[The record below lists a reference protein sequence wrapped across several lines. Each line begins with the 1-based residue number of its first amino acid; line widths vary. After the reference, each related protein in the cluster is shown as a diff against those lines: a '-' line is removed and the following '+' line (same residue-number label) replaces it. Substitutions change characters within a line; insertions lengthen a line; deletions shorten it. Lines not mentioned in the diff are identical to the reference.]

1 MFFASPWYLLGALG
15 AAIPVLIHLF
25 GRRRAR
31 NVQFP
36 SLMLIK
42 AAQRERT
49 SFVRLRQV
57 WLMILRALAILLLSF
72 GLARPTVSWIA
83 TASDPETQTVFLLDD
98 SLSMRSRVAGR
109 SAFELARRTAEDL
122 LQALPP
128 RQMAALGVV
137 SAPLQTVQGA
147 APKLLASLSAMQ
159 PSYAAVDVAHAL
171 GEVGRSSRESTLPR
185 HLYLL
190 TDLQASGWL
199 DQPGLRAGDRVTI
212 VDCGQNVSN
221 HAVTSLEV
229 SEPPALPDRP
239 VALLAAVRHHGAN
252 PEPLG
257 MRLRVGAG
265 ELPPQAVPLAG
276 GGGTAIFDWQPQRAG
291 EVAVEASLPPDALR
305 EDDRHW
311 QVVRVRER
319 VRVSLLG
326 APEKAHWVRLALAPD
341 AEARVELSTSPPG
354 PQTDVVI
361 AWSAPEALRAFGEKG
376 GGVLLLVEDLT
387 QTAADA
393 LLGSG
398 ALTVGPVRTLGAPT
412 HLTTFDIFEAPLR
425 AFANPAAGDLLQPAF
440 RSYREMTVT
449 AHSPLRSLAAF
460 EDGTPALLRGQFG
473 QGRLLIA
480 NFDPSEA
487 GGDLVRQPV
496 FVPLLHRLV
505 GYLAQDAWPE
515 LDRVVAGADL
525 VLAPP
530 EAATEAECTGPD
542 DRRSEVRVTPQRWL
556 LRPDEPGVWRLRWKE
571 NGGLRTHSFAVNLD
585 PGESDPTRLSP
596 AAVLQRLRPAQA
608 EVLPAAEALKRVHRS
623 PLSLSTPLIA
633 LALLLL
639 ILELGLTR
647 AGRGPRGGE

>member
-1 MFFASPWYLLGALG
+1 MLFASPWYLLGALG

-31 NVQFP
+31 RVLFP

-57 WLMILRALAILLLSF
+57 WLMILRALAILLLSL
-72 GLARPTVSWIA
+72 GLARPTVSWIT
-83 TASDPETQTVFLLDD
+83 TASNPETQTVFLLDD

-122 LQALPP
+122 LKALPP
-128 RQMAALGVV
+128 RQMAAFAVT
-137 SAPLQTVQGA
+137 SAPLQTVQGTA
-147 APKLLASLSAMQ
+147 TKLLSLLNALQ
-159 PSYAAVDVAHAL
+159 PSYAAVDIAHAL
-171 GEVGRSSRESTLPR
+171 GELGRSSRESTLPR

-199 DQPGLRAGDRVTI
+199 DQPGLRADDRVTI
-212 VDCGQNVSN
+212 VDCGQDVSN
-221 HAVTSLEV
+221 HAATSLEV

-239 VALLAAVRHHGAN
+239 VALLAAARHYGATTG
-252 PEPLG
+252 PLS

-265 ELPPQAVPLAG
+265 ELPPQAVSVSAG
-276 GGGTAIFDWQPQRAG
+276 RGTALFDWQPQRAG
-291 EVAVEASLPPDALR
+291 EVVVEAALPPDALR

-311 QVVRVRER
+311 QVVRVRDR

-326 APEKAHWVRLALAPD
+326 APEKTQWVRLALAPE
-341 AEARVELSTSPPG
+341 AEARVQLSTGPPG

-361 AWSAPEALRAFGEKG
+361 AWTASEALRAFGDSG
-376 GGVLLLVEDLT
+376 GGVLFFAGDLT

-393 LLGSG
+393 LLGTV
-398 ALTVGPVRTLGAPT
+398 ALTVGAFRILSAPV
-412 HLTTFDIFEAPLR
+412 HLTTFDTFQVPLR
-425 AFANPAAGDLLQPAF
+425 AFANPAAGDLREPGF
-440 RSYREMTVT
+440 RTYREMTVT
-449 AHSPLRSLAAF
+449 AQSSLQPLAAF
-460 EDGTPALLRGQFG
+460 EDGTPAFLRGHLG
-473 QGRLLIA
+473 KGRLLIA

-515 LDRVVAGADL
+515 LDEALAGAEFAL
-525 VLAPP
+525 VSPASASDVECIGP
-530 EAATEAECTGPD
+530 E
-542 DRRSEVRVTPQRWL
+542 DRRCEVRVTPQHWL
-556 LRPDEPGVWRLRWKE
+556 LRPDEPGVWRLQWKE
-571 NGGLRTHSFAVNLD
+571 SGALRTRSLAINLD
-585 PGESDPTRLSP
+585 PRESDPTRLSP
-596 AAVLQRLRPAQA
+596 AAVVQCLRPAQA
-608 EVLPAAEALKRVHRS
+608 EVLPAAEALKSLHRS

-647 AGRGPRGGE
+647 AGRAPRGGE